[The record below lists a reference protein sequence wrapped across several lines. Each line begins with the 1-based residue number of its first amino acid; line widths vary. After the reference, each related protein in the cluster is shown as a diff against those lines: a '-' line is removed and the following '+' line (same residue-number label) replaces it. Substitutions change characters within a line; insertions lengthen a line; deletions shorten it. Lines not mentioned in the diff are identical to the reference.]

1 MRPSLLIP
9 ALGLLCA
16 ATAVQGDDDR
26 PEHFEGERSDTI
38 AEALDN
44 LREYNAKLNAI
55 IERNELTAAEMAEI
69 HQLSYTLENA
79 LERIEDEVEDLAE
92 VLEEVHIASE
102 EMDRETVRKQAPAY
116 LSGSESLYSR

>member
-9 ALGLLCA
+9 AFALLCA
-16 ATAVQGDDDR
+16 ATAAQADDDR
-26 PEHFEGERSDTI
+26 PEHFEGERSETI
-38 AEALDN
+38 AEALTH
-44 LREYNAKLNAI
+44 LREYNAKLSTI
-55 IERNELTAAEMAEI
+55 IERDELTASEMTEI

-79 LERIEDEVEDLAE
+79 LARIEDEVEELAE

-116 LSGSESLYSR
+116 LTGSESLYTR

>member
-16 ATAVQGDDDR
+16 ATAAQADDDR
-26 PEHFEGERSDTI
+26 PEHFEGERSETLE
-38 AEALDN
+38 EAFEN
-44 LREYNAKLNAI
+44 LREYNAKLHAI
-55 IERNELTAAEMAEI
+55 IERDELTAAEMSEI

-92 VLEEVHIASE
+92 VLEEVHVASE

-116 LSGSESLYSR
+116 LTGSESLYSR